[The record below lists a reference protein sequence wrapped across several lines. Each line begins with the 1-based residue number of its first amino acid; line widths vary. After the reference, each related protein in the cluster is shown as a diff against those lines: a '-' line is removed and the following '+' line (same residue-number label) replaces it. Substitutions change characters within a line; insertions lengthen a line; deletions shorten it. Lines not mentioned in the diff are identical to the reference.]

1 MMPLESFSLYVLI
14 CVLAPLVGAFTLS
27 FVMIFERQIDNL
39 QKEASKLT
47 LEKELQ
53 HANYDQLNQQ
63 IQPHFFFNTLNTM
76 LSLARLDRKEEL
88 IKGLEV
94 MAKFFKFKYV
104 THASLIKVEDEIA
117 YVNNYLDIQNLRFGE
132 RLEVIKNV
140 EAYCKNAL
148 LPPFMIQTIV
158 ENAFKHGFE
167 KNIGPSRLRINVYH
181 SDGFMYIEVWNTYL
195 IEPINEKKEYS
206 PQEEGYGIRNI
217 QKRLDLLFPEQVHY
231 LKMRYIGNETLVE
244 VKFPLTK

>member
-1 MMPLESFSLYVLI
+1 MMPLETFSLYVLI

-39 QKEASKLT
+39 QKEASKLV

-94 MAKFFKFKYV
+94 MAKFFKFKYIS
-104 THASLIKVEDEIA
+104 HAMLIKIEDELS
-117 YVNNYLDIQNLRFGE
+117 YVENYLEIQRLRFRD
-132 RLEVIKNV
+132 RLTVMKKV
-140 EAYCKNAL
+140 EENCEQAL
-148 LPPFMIQTIV
+148 IPPFVIQTIV
-158 ENAFKHGFE
+158 ENAFKHGIE
-167 KNIGPSRLRINVYH
+167 KNIGPSVLKINVFQT
-181 SDGFMYIEVWNTYL
+181 DGFMYIEVWNTHL
-195 IEPINEKKEYS
+195 IEPINEKKEYAL
-206 PQEEGYGIRNI
+206 QDEGYGMRNI
-217 QKRLDLLFPEQVHY
+217 QKRLELIFADQVTS
-231 LKMRYIGNETLVE
+231 LKMIHIENETLVK
-244 VKFPLTK
+244 VKFPFTK

>member
-39 QKEASKLT
+39 QKEASKLE

-117 YVNNYLDIQNLRFGE
+117 YVNNYLDIQILRFGE
-132 RLEVIKNV
+132 RLEVTKNV
-140 EAYCKNAL
+140 EAFCENAL

-167 KNIGPSRLRINVYH
+167 KNMGPARLKINVYY
-181 SDGFMYIEVWNTYL
+181 SDGFMYIEVWNSYF

-231 LKMRYIGNETLVE
+231 LNMRYIGDETLVE